1 MIRISLENTRPGM
14 ILARDIC
21 SAEGKVLLAAGV
33 RLDERY
39 LARLKEL
46 GIPAVYVCDRLTE
59 GIEIVDVVSAETR
72 LQALATVKNL
82 FQEAWDARRLN
93 IKGARKTVDNIIS
106 EILYNKNALINL
118 AEVRA
123 YDDYTFAHSVNVCVL
138 SIVTGISLNLSRNQ
152 LCELGIGAL
161 LHDIGKT
168 RIDRNLLNKIEPL
181 SVSEFEVIKKHSA
194 EGFEILRQYPELS
207 LLSAHVAFQHHE
219 RFDGSGYPRGLR
231 EQEIHAYAMI
241 TAVADV
247 FDALTSDRVYCRGF
261 LPHEALDLIT
271 TQAGVLFD
279 PVVVNAFLEN
289 IAPYPVTTMVQLNTG
304 EIGIVVDVNRGRQ
317 HRPVVRVLFD
327 GNLQEIPGFHE
338 IDLAKHENIYIAR
351 VLAPGE
357 FPPPTSFCAEETVS
371 PSRP

>member
-1 MIRISLENTRPGM
+1 MIRMALENIRPGM

-33 RLDERY
+33 KLEERY

-46 GIPAVYVCDRLTE
+46 GIPSVYIYDRLTE
-59 GIEIVDVVSAETR
+59 GIEIIDVVSAETR
-72 LQALATVKNL
+72 LQALATIKNL
-82 FQEAWDARRLN
+82 FQEAREARRLN
-93 IKGARKTVDNIIS
+93 IDGARKTVDNIIS

-138 SIVTGISLNLSRNQ
+138 SIVTAISLNFNQDQ

-168 RIDRNLLNKIEPL
+168 RIDRSLLNKIEPL
-181 SVSEFEVIKKHSA
+181 SVGEFEVIKKHST
-194 EGFEILRQYPELS
+194 EGFEILRQYRELS
-207 LLSAHVAFQHHE
+207 LLAAHVAFQHHE
-219 RFDGSGYPRGLR
+219 RFDGSGYPRGL
-231 EQEIHAYAMI
+231 QENQIHIYAAI
-241 TAVADV
+241 AAVADV

-271 TQAGVLFD
+271 TQAKVLFD
-279 PVVVNAFLEN
+279 PAVVAAFLEN

-304 EIGIVVDVNRGRQ
+304 EIGIVADVNRGRQ
-317 HRPVVRVLFD
+317 HRPVVRILFD
-327 GNLQEIPGFHE
+327 ANLREIRDFHE
-338 IDLAKHENIYIAR
+338 IDLAKHENIFISR
-351 VLAPGE
+351 LLAPGG
-357 FPPPTSFCAEETVS
+357 FPLPTGFYNEEAT
-371 PSRP
+371 PSGK